1 MNDKLPDHT
10 KRGSFWW
17 RDNLKLLDKYKGM
30 ALVTALNGSTCLLWE
45 DCWQGPPWK
54 LSFPELYSYAKKPNI
69 SLAAAVSV
77 FPSSDLF
84 SLPMSAEAFDQFQH
98 VQNSLQNFQISAD
111 KDVWSYIWGGSL
123 FSSRKAYRHL
133 KGTSPTHPV
142 FKWLWKSS
150 YQHNHKVFF
159 WLLAQDRL
167 STRTS

>member
-1 MNDKLPDHT
+1 
-10 KRGSFWW
+10 
-17 RDNLKLLDKYKGM
+17 M

-98 VQNSLQNFQISAD
+98 VQNSLQNF
-111 KDVWSYIWGGSL
+111 
-123 FSSRKAYRHL
+123 
-133 KGTSPTHPV
+133 
-142 FKWLWKSS
+142 
-150 YQHNHKVFF
+150 
-159 WLLAQDRL
+159 
-167 STRTS
+167 